1 MSEVHYLDLADYLLI
16 AEAVLETPA
25 EELALAIRVDLAE
38 SALAAPAAQF
48 GGVEFYPDF
57 ANKVA
62 VLCRRLIKN
71 HALPDGNKR
80 VGFLCAVEFAERNGY
95 RWTPPPDDDPEGAES
110 VRVIEGV
117 AAGELDEQHLA
128 EWVRARLAGS

>member
-1 MSEVHYLDLADYLLI
+1 MSEVHYLNLADYLLI
-16 AEAVLETPA
+16 AEAVLKTPA
-25 EELALAIRVDLAE
+25 EELALVIRVDLAE
-38 SALAAPAAQF
+38 SALAAPAAEF

-57 ANKVA
+57 ADKVA
-62 VLCRRLIKN
+62 VLCRHLIKN

-95 RWTPPPDDDPEGAES
+95 RWTSPPDDEPEGAET

-117 AAGELDEQHLA
+117 AAGELDERQLA
-128 EWVRARLAGS
+128 GWVRARLAES